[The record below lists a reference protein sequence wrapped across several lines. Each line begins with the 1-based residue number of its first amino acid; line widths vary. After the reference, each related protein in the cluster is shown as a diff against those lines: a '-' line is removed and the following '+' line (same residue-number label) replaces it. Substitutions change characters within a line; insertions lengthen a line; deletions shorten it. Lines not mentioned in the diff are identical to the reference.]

1 MSELQNHHEKGL
13 RASSRQPLIV
23 VPIGDDDVRYFTSDE
38 EADASMSQDAIQQA
52 LNLAGAWSQ
61 LDGEDMLNALD
72 RMRHESQPT
81 PPIESL

>member
-1 MSELQNHHEKGL
+1 MSELQDRHEKGL

-38 EADASMSQDAIQQA
+38 EADASMSQDAIQRT
-52 LNLAGAWSQ
+52 LDLAGAWSH
-61 LDGEDMLNALD
+61 LDGEDMLDALD

-81 PPIESL
+81 PPLKLL

>member
-1 MSELQNHHEKGL
+1 MSEVRDRHDKGL

-38 EADASMSQDAIQQA
+38 DADAVMSQDAIQQA
-52 LNLAGAWSQ
+52 LDLAGAWGH

-81 PPIESL
+81 PPINSL